1 MRETD
6 AQPYDTPQP
15 RDPSQARGDALTG
28 HTPTAPAA
36 SAPGPATA
44 GTVPDGG
51 PNPDPATPGPAA
63 GGPTFPAPTT
73 ADAIPSGRT
82 TAGPATA
89 DRTSTG
95 TSPTGPAAN
104 RTTPGP
110 TTPGPTT
117 TGPTADSA
125 SPGPGPAT
133 TVASPAGR
141 PPTGRAPNDHATTDP
156 ASAIPST
163 ARRTPTAPAPPPRR
177 ARGRGGLA
185 GRNPVLL
192 AVVSSA
198 CVSASAMFVKLADVT
213 AGTAA
218 SLRCLLAL
226 VALVPLA
233 LVERRRLGPR
243 SGRGPLLDVAAGAL
257 LGVDFVFWAQSIHDV
272 GSAIATVL
280 LNLQI
285 AVFPLLALA
294 LTRTRPGGR
303 YWLALPFLL
312 VGVALASGAIG
323 DPEPGTSPVTGI
335 VYGATA
341 GVAYA
346 GYLFLTRLGGGGPHT
361 VHPVCVST
369 LSAAVTSGV
378 LGALWTGIQPLP
390 GWGPF
395 GWLALMA
402 LFGQVLSLILLG
414 PALSRL
420 APATSAALL
429 LLQPV
434 LALVLGV
441 AFLGERPTVTQFA
454 GCALVVLAVW
464 HTGRRDH

>member
-1 MRETD
+1 MSMRETD

-15 RDPSQARGDALTG
+15 RDPSQLRGDALTG
-28 HTPTAPAA
+28 HTPTAPAT

-51 PNPDPATPGPAA
+51 PTTDPAAPGPAP
-63 GGPTFPAPTT
+63 GGRTSPAPTGL

-82 TAGPATA
+82 TPGPTTA
-89 DRTSTG
+89 DRTSTSG
-95 TSPTGPAAN
+95 TSPGGPPSTGRATN

-110 TTPGPTT
+110 
-117 TGPTADSA
+117 
-125 SPGPGPAT
+125 AT
-133 TVASPAGR
+133 TVPSPTGQAPAGR
-141 PPTGRAPNDHATTDP
+141 PPAGRAPNDRTTTDP
-156 ASAIPST
+156 ASTTPST
-163 ARRTPTAPAPPPRR
+163 ARRTSDDPAPSPRR
-177 ARGRGGLA
+177 GRGRGGLA
-185 GRNPVLL
+185 ARNPVLL
-192 AVVSSA
+192 ALVSSA
-198 CVSASAMFVKLADVT
+198 CISASAMFVKLADVT

-285 AVFPLLALA
+285 AVFPLLALV